1 VRTGE
6 DHKSAL
12 VRTRQHADR
21 KQKKNRDVSCDF
33 GENERWIQG
42 RFFKARGVLGSFPEF
57 WLVLARLCVG
67 RFGRLITLVRT
78 KMNP

>member
-1 VRTGE
+1 MRTE
-6 DHKSAL
+6 E
-12 VRTRQHADR
+12 RADR

-42 RFFKARGVLGSFPEF
+42 GFFEARGVLGSFPEF
-57 WLVLARLCVG
+57 WRVLARLCVG

-78 KMNP
+78 KVSP